1 MSDDSYGRPNYLE
14 KESRIS
20 QACLTQFK
28 RFMRIER
35 SLGLM
40 PKRSLDKGDS
50 GKKTTAKVTPR
61 EASSVSLEKKAK
73 VGIWQSSD
81 FILYAGLIVAAL
93 FSFYL
98 RAVIPWGRVFS
109 GSSVIFSSETDAWYH
124 MMLAKGTVINLQRLW
139 FDPMTYFPHGTPLH
153 FGPFVS
159 WAITIFS
166 YIFGLGQPSNHLI
179 EVVGAFLPAVLGALL
194 VFPVYFIGKEL
205 YGKSCGLVS
214 ALIIAVLPGQVLSR
228 TTLGFTD
235 HHAAEILFSSLVMM
249 FLLLALRSG
258 KSMTFAAVQRN
269 LSAFKKPLL
278 YSALAGVS
286 LGLYID
292 AWSSGFLFEGIILIF
307 IMLQSIF
314 DHIRGKNVEYLSI
327 SGAVAFLV
335 ATLLV
340 LPFVDSYYRFNHYL
354 YSLFQPTIL
363 LLGVIAVVFFSV
375 LSKFIKE
382 KRFESYY
389 YPGALVGL
397 AAIGTT
403 ILYFAL
409 PQFTKP
415 LLTGL
420 AIFQQK
426 TGGAATISEAAAL
439 FSDGGLF
446 SFGSVLTSF
455 PGIGYSPDPTAL
467 FHLPEILAILFTTF
481 SFALIALILLITRNV
496 KFQKPAEILILTWSL
511 VILIMALAQNRFTYY
526 YAINVTVL
534 TGFLVTWLLQRFG
547 ITYLDLGEI
556 KDPVKLITS
565 NLKIILAAILFF
577 SFIILPSLSWSIV
590 YAQNTDGPDSD
601 WLTSTAWLQN
611 NTPSPGMDLYDKY
624 ERPAGDKYAY
634 PDAAYG
640 IMSWWD
646 YGHLIET
653 VGHRIPNA
661 NPFQQGIGSVTQ
673 NVAGSSPFFLA
684 ENESQ
689 AEKVLAALDLNRS
702 KYMNTKYVMIDQLM
716 AVSKFHAMAAWS
728 SLPLIKYT
736 GGVYQLQ
743 GEQWV
748 PVQIWREPYF
758 KSMAARMY
766 FFDGT
771 ETAGDMGVG
780 LAYRA
785 RDAGNGVTVPVLTEA
800 PKITKNRTELEAFI
814 NESRRGGDIAEIAA
828 MSPANPAF
836 PLDALQHYRLVHE
849 SETAATSNGQKFVKI
864 FEHVPGAVISG
875 NALPGI
881 KVVAA
886 VPIMTNQN
894 RAFLYHQSNTSDA
907 SGRFTLVLPYSTE
920 GSIVGGTNFDTKPM
934 SAYQLSV
941 GDKVYE
947 LKVPEEYV
955 LSGAIITI

>member
-1 MSDDSYGRPNYLE
+1 MS
-14 KESRIS
+14 
-20 QACLTQFK
+20 
-28 RFMRIER
+28 
-35 SLGLM
+35 
-40 PKRSLDKGDS
+40 KRSVDKGES
-50 GKKTTAKVTPR
+50 GKITTAKPNEAKPR
-61 EASSVSLEKKAK
+61 EASSVPLEKKPNAAAK
-73 VGIWQSSD
+73 AGIWQNSD
-81 FILYAGLIVAAL
+81 LYLYAGLIVAAL

-98 RAVIPWGRVFS
+98 RAIIPWDRVFS

-166 YIFGLGQPSNHLI
+166 YIFGLGHPSNHLV

-194 VFPVYFIGKEL
+194 VFPVYFIGREL
-205 YGKSCGLVS
+205 CGKSCGLVS
-214 ALIIAVLPGQVLSR
+214 ALSIAVLPGQVLSR

-235 HHAAEILFSSLVMM
+235 HHAGEILFSSLTMM

-258 KSMTFAAVQRN
+258 KSMSFAAVQRN
-269 LSAFKKPLL
+269 WSAFKKPLL

-292 AWSSGFLFEGIILIF
+292 DWSSGFLFEGIILLF

-314 DHIRGKNVEYLSI
+314 DHIRRKNVEYLGI
-327 SGAVAFLV
+327 CGAITFLV

-340 LPFVDSYYRFNHYL
+340 LPFVDSYYGFNHYL

-363 LLGVIAVVFFSV
+363 LLGVVAVIFFSV
-375 LSKFIKE
+375 LSRFIRE
-382 KRFESYY
+382 KGFESYY

-397 AAIGTT
+397 AALGTA

-415 LLTGL
+415 LLAGL
-420 AIFQQK
+420 SIFQQK
-426 TGGAATISEAAAL
+426 TGGAATVGEASAL
-439 FSDGGLF
+439 LSSGGQF
-446 SFGSVLTSF
+446 SFDSVISSF
-455 PGIGYSPDPTAL
+455 PGIGYIPGLTAM
-467 FHLPEILAILFTTF
+467 PATLAILFTTF
-481 SFALIALILLITRNV
+481 MLALIALILLIARNA
-496 KFQKPAEILILTWSL
+496 KFPKPAEILILTWSL

-526 YAINVTVL
+526 YAINVAVL
-534 TGFLVTWLLQRFG
+534 TGFLVAWLLQRFS
-547 ITYLDLGEI
+547 IADLDMDVV
-556 KDPVKLITS
+556 KDPVRLITS
-565 NLKIILAAILFF
+565 NLKILLAAILIF

-590 YAQNTDGPDSD
+590 YAQGAGGPDSD

-611 NTPSPGMDLYDKY
+611 NTPQPGMDLYEKY
-624 ERPAGDKYAY
+624 VRPADGKYAY
-634 PDAAYG
+634 PNTAYG

-646 YGHLIET
+646 YGHLIEC

-661 NPFQQGIGSVTQ
+661 NPFQQGIGSVTL
-673 NVAGSSPFFLA
+673 NVPGSSPFFLA

-689 AEKVLAALDLNRS
+689 AEAVLAGLDLNRS
-702 KYMNTKYVMIDQLM
+702 QYLNTKYVMIDQPM
-716 AVSKFHAMAAWS
+716 AVGKFHAMAAWS
-728 SLPLIKYT
+728 SIPTSKYMA
-736 GGVYQLQ
+736 GVYQQQ
-743 GEQWV
+743 GDSWV
-748 PVQIWREPYF
+748 PVQIWRESYF

-771 ETAGDMGVG
+771 ETAGNMGVG

-785 RDAGNGVTVPVLTEA
+785 RDAGNGVMVPVLTES
-800 PKITKNRTELEAFI
+800 PMITRNRTELEAFI
-814 NESRRGGDIAEIAA
+814 NESRDKGDNAEIAA

-849 SETAATSNGQKFVKI
+849 SENTITAGQKFVKT

-875 NALPGI
+875 NAPPGT
-881 KVVAA
+881 KVIAA
-886 VPIMTNQN
+886 IPIMTNQN
-894 RAFLYHQSNTSDA
+894 RAFLYQQSNTSDA
-907 SGRFTLVLPYSTE
+907 SGRFILVLPYSTE
-920 GSIVGGTNFDTKPM
+920 GPIPSGTNFDTKSM

-941 GDKVYE
+941 GDKTYE

-955 LSGAIITI
+955 LSGDVIAV

>member
-1 MSDDSYGRPNYLE
+1 MALMS
-14 KESRIS
+14 
-20 QACLTQFK
+20 
-28 RFMRIER
+28 
-35 SLGLM
+35 
-40 PKRSLDKGDS
+40 KRSVDKGES
-50 GKKTTAKVTPR
+50 GKITTAKPNEAKPR
-61 EASSVSLEKKAK
+61 EASSVPLEKKANAAAK
-73 VGIWQSSD
+73 AGIWQSSD
-81 FILYAGLIVAAL
+81 LYLYAGLIVAAL

-98 RAVIPWGRVFS
+98 RAIVPWDRVFS

-166 YIFGLGQPSNHLI
+166 YIFGLGHPSNHLI

-194 VFPVYFIGKEL
+194 VFPVYFIGREL

-235 HHAAEILFSSLVMM
+235 HHAGEILFSSLTMM

-258 KSMTFAAVQRN
+258 KSMSFAAVQRN
-269 LSAFKKPLL
+269 WSDFKAPLL

-292 AWSSGFLFEGIILIF
+292 AWSSGFLFEGIILLF

-314 DHIRGKNVEYLSI
+314 DHIRRKNVEYLGITGSI
-327 SGAVAFLV
+327 TFLV

-340 LPFVDSYYRFNHYL
+340 LPFVDSYYGFNHYL

-363 LLGVIAVVFFSV
+363 LLGVVAVIFFSV
-375 LSKFIKE
+375 LSRFIRE
-382 KRFESYY
+382 KGFESYY

-397 AAIGTT
+397 AAVGTT

-415 LLTGL
+415 LLAGL
-420 AIFQQK
+420 SIFQQK
-426 TGGAATISEAAAL
+426 TGGAATVGEASAL
-439 FSDGGLF
+439 FSSGGQF
-446 SFGSVLTSF
+446 SFDSVVSSF
-455 PGIGYSPDPTAL
+455 PGIGYIPGFTAM
-467 FHLPEILAILFTTF
+467 PAILAILFTTF
-481 SFALIALILLITRNV
+481 MLALIALILLITRNA
-496 KFQKPAEILILTWSL
+496 KFPKPAEILILTWSL

-526 YAINVTVL
+526 YAINVAIL
-534 TGFLVTWLLQRFG
+534 TGFLVAWLLQRFSV
-547 ITYLDLGEI
+547 TDLDLDMV
-556 KDPVKLITS
+556 KDPVGLITS
-565 NLKIILAAILFF
+565 NLKIILAAILIF

-590 YAQNTDGPDSD
+590 YAQSAGGPDSD

-611 NTPSPGMDLYDKY
+611 NTPQPGMDLYEKY
-624 ERPAGDKYAY
+624 VRPANGKYAY
-634 PDAAYG
+634 PDTAYG

-646 YGHLIET
+646 YGHLIEYM
-653 VGHRIPNA
+653 GHRIPNA
-661 NPFQQGIGSVTQ
+661 NPFQQGIGSVTK
-673 NVAGSSPFFLA
+673 NVPGSSPFFLA
-684 ENESQ
+684 ENESS
-689 AEKVLAALDLNRS
+689 AEAVLTALDLNRS
-702 KYMNTKYVMIDQLM
+702 QYLNTKYVMIDQPM
-716 AVSKFHAMAAWS
+716 AVGKFHAMAAWS
-728 SLPLIKYT
+728 SIPTSKYMA
-736 GGVYQLQ
+736 GVYQQQ
-743 GEQWV
+743 GDSWV
-748 PVQIWREPYF
+748 PVQIWRESYF

-766 FFDGT
+766 FFDGS
-771 ETAGDMGVG
+771 ETAGDMGMG

-785 RDAGNGVTVPVLTEA
+785 RDAGNGATVPVLTEA
-800 PKITKNRTELEAFI
+800 PMITRNRTELEAFI
-814 NESRRGGDIAEIAA
+814 NESREKGDNAEIAA

-849 SETAATSNGQKFVKI
+849 SENTISAGQKFVKV

-875 NALPGI
+875 NAPPGT
-881 KVVAA
+881 KVIAA
-886 VPIMTNQN
+886 IPIMTNQN
-894 RAFLYHQSNTSDA
+894 RAFLYQQSNTSDS
-907 SGRFTLVLPYSTE
+907 SGRFILVLPYSTE
-920 GSIVGGTNFDTKPM
+920 GPIVGGTNFDTKPM

-941 GDKVYE
+941 GASTYE

-955 LSGAIITI
+955 LSGDVITI